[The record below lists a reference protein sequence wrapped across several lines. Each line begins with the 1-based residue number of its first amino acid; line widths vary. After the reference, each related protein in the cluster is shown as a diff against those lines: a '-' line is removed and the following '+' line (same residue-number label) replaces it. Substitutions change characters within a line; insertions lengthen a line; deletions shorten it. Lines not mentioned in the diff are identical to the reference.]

1 MSETLQA
8 ALAEIINQLASF
20 FGTTTD
26 AILTKLPEFLTRY
39 AWYHTLTWMP
49 GTIFAGLAAG
59 LGFVLVVA
67 LINNFDLEHPG
78 IWVTISCTL
87 GVIIAIT
94 IAIIPCFVCPEI
106 VGGHAIIDL
115 IKGAK

>member
-49 GTIFAGLAAG
+49 GTIFAGLGAG
-59 LGFVLVVA
+59 LFLAFIVA
-67 LINNFDLEHPG
+67 AINNFNLKHPG
-78 IWVTISCTL
+78 ILTAICCTL
-87 GVIIAIT
+87 GVIIAII
-94 IAIIPCFVCPEI
+94 IAIIPCFICPEI
-106 VGGHAIIDL
+106 VGGHAIIEL